1 MKISKFLKILKDI
14 LRFFEKFLKI
24 LTKFSQKFSEK
35 FRKFWKYA
43 FLGGS
48 GGAEPPDAS
57 EIIKKIRRK
66 INWNRQFLIIF
77 MIYERIFYLKG

>member
-48 GGAEPPDAS
+48 GERSLPTLAKLL
-57 EIIKKIRRK
+57 KKLGEK
-66 INWNRQFLIIF
+66 STETGNF
-77 MIYERIFYLKG
+77 